1 MIVPYIYSRFYVEFD
16 LGEGQI
22 NTMWLTVGLF
32 SFFKAIQSK
41 SPLSCPSLA
50 TLEKDIVKV
59 QK

>member
-1 MIVPYIYSRFYVEFD
+1 MYGRFYVEFD

-41 SPLSCPSLA
+41 PPPSCPSLA